1 MITPRAVAVWLGV
14 VLLWAPLPFGSVT
27 PLATTI
33 LQLALVV
40 AGVAVAWSSSPRAT
54 LRPVAVPITALE
66 ALAVLALVQSLPWP
80 RFLAGVVSPAHA
92 ELSGVLPDGAVADAA
107 AQGVRLSLAPGAS
120 RSVALS
126 IALLTV
132 ALAAGAVAGRSVRG
146 RLLLLGAFVS
156 SLLFQVGY
164 GLRNW
169 LSGRPEVWGREVQ
182 TPGGV
187 RLRGTFVNPDHAA
200 ILLEIGLAVC
210 LAWLWWGVRRA
221 RRRASL
227 EDRMLLVLPP
237 AACWLATGLGLV
249 LTGSRAALLAAAVAT
264 LGQTLLMLGRSRLR
278 RAPLALLPLAAIAAV
293 AVAVAGQ
300 AGFGRLAGTTWDEIA
315 TNPRFRIWGL
325 ALAAWR
331 RFPWTG
337 SGLGSWEEA
346 VASFLPADLADVRWN
361 RAHNDY
367 LELLATGGVV
377 GALLVTVAM
386 VAWVRAVTRR
396 LGEARPSVERAAAQ
410 AALGAALAVG
420 VHELFDFGLGL
431 PANAVAFLTLAGVG
445 AAGLSP
451 APASGGPLPVPR
463 RGS

>member
-1 MITPRAVAVWLGV
+1 MITPRAVAVWLAL
-14 VLLWAPLPFGSVT
+14 VLVWAPLPFGSVT
-27 PLATTI
+27 PLGLTI
-33 LQLALVV
+33 LRLALAVG
-40 AGVAVAWSSSPRAT
+40 GVAVVWSSAGWAA
-54 LRPVAVPITALE
+54 LRPVAVPVIGLE
-66 ALAVLALVQSLPWP
+66 ALALLAFVQSLPWP
-80 RFLAGVVSPAHA
+80 RFLAAIASPAHA
-92 ELSGVLPDGAVADAA
+92 ELRGSLPEDVLSDAA
-107 AQGVRLSLAPGAS
+107 VSGVRLSLAPGAS
-120 RSVALS
+120 RGVALT

-146 RLLLLGAFVS
+146 RLLLLAALVS
-156 SLLFQVGY
+156 SVLFQVGY

-200 ILLEIGLAVC
+200 VLLEIGLAVC

-221 RRRASL
+221 RRAPAL
-227 EDRMLLVLPP
+227 EHRLRLVLPP
-237 AACWLATGLGLV
+237 AACWLATGLGLA
-249 LTGSRAALLAAAVAT
+249 LTGSRAALLAAAMAT
-264 LGQTLLMLGRSRLR
+264 LGQGLLMLGGSRLR
-278 RAPLALLPLAAIAAV
+278 WAPLALLPLAAMTAV
-293 AVAVAGQ
+293 AVAVAPD
-300 AGFGRLAGTTWDEIA
+300 AGFGRLLGTTWDEVV
-315 TNPRFRIWGL
+315 TNPRFRVWGL
-325 ALAAWR
+325 ALAVWS

-346 VASFLPADLADVRWN
+346 VASVVPADLADVRWT

-377 GALLVTVAM
+377 AAVVLAVVVAHWVRTVA
-386 VAWVRAVTRR
+386 RK
-396 LGEARPSVERAAAQ
+396 LDPARPSLERAAAQ

-431 PANAVAFLTLAGVG
+431 PANAVALLALAGVA

-451 APASGGPLPVPR
+451 ASGSGGPRRVPDR
-463 RGS
+463 DS